1 MPADALRLP
10 RLLLGGA
17 ALLFAVLWVLAWRY
31 FPGEA
36 PIHANDGGGL
46 ARFGVNEAP
55 FLIAAA
61 VVEAFLCAYFTARL
75 STRWP
80 RALDDLWRDLMA
92 SPERAYAGFGF
103 IAAVLAAV
111 VGFGLLGRHPISED
125 EKTYLFQAHLLLQGR
140 LSAPAPP
147 GALAFWQP
155 FIVLP
160 PGHWS
165 GQYGWA
171 QPAAL
176 APGLLVGMPNLIPP
190 LEVAITV
197 FFTGKLAAEY
207 TRDVRAGIVA
217 AVLAAI
223 SPILVLTAGTLHNAN
238 LSAACAAVSLWA
250 MARITRGPHRGAAI
264 ALGVATAVGL
274 QNRPLDQLV
283 ITLGGGV
290 LLLIEYRRKV
300 GALIRAL
307 GPGMLASLPV
317 IALLPI
323 SNHFAYGHW
332 WTTGYA
338 MFNGSHRWK
347 TMGFGLGPGAEL
359 HSWPVAAAKSVAVL
373 VRMAFYTT
381 GCPVG
386 FALAVIAAFGLLGR
400 GSRAFAPLVPVGLY
414 AVAYFFY
421 AASSID
427 PTGPVY
433 YLALTPLLLAW
444 IAMAAMALH
453 DAVVTMGRE
462 APRARLSRLL
472 PALLCAQ
479 ALAAAAIFWPSQ
491 VAYLYGDVTQASSC
505 ETLLKSLGVERG
517 LVFVMFNPPKE
528 TTPIGLPVSTTTWYR
543 RPPLSWPPFE
553 EPILYAR
560 ILGFDRDAQTVRR
573 FAGDRPVYLEKCLMA
588 GEPRLLRYDPARH
601 TIAKMDG
608 TDEIELDEID
618 PEVPDTD
625 FDIGAAGWWDG
636 SDAPPPDWFV
646 PHVPAISPLL
656 R

>member
-1 MPADALRLP
+1 MPADSSRLS

-17 ALLFAVLWVLAWRY
+17 ALLFAAFWVLAWRY
-31 FPGEA
+31 FPGHA

-46 ARFGVNEAP
+46 ARFGINEAP

-61 VVEAFLCAYFTARL
+61 VVEAFVCAYLTARL
-75 STRWP
+75 RERWP

-92 SPERAYAGFGF
+92 SPQRAYAGLGF

-125 EKTYLFQAHLLLQGR
+125 EKTYLFQAHLLLQGH

-147 GALAFWQP
+147 GALSFWQP

-176 APGLLVGMPNLIPP
+176 APGLLVGVPNLVPP
-190 LEVAITV
+190 LELAVTV
-197 FFTGKLAAEY
+197 YFTGKLAAEY
-207 TRDVRAGIVA
+207 TRDVRAGILA

-238 LSAACAAVSLWA
+238 LSAACAAVSLWGL
-250 MARITRGPHRGAAI
+250 ARLARGPHRAAAI
-264 ALGVATAVGL
+264 ALGVATAIGL
-274 QNRPLDQLV
+274 QNRPLDQAV
-283 ITLGGGV
+283 ITLGGGA
-290 LLLIEYRRKV
+290 LLLVHYRRNL
-300 GALIRAL
+300 GTLMRAL
-307 GPGMLASLPV
+307 GPGVLASLPL

-338 MFNGSHRWK
+338 MFNGTHRWT

-359 HSWPVAAAKSVAVL
+359 HSWPVAAAKSLAVL

-386 FALAVIAAFGLLGR
+386 LALAALTAFGLIGR
-400 GSRAFAPLVPVGLY
+400 TGRAVAPLVPVGIY
-414 AVAYFFY
+414 SVAYFFY

-427 PTGPVY
+427 PTGPIY

-453 DAVVTMGRE
+453 DAVVTIGRE
-462 APRARLSRLL
+462 RSSGRFARLV

-479 ALAAAAIFWPSQ
+479 ALAAVAIFWPAQ

-505 ETLLKSLGVERG
+505 ETLLQASGVERG
-517 LVFVMFNPPKE
+517 LVFAMLTPPKE
-528 TTPIGLPVSTTTWYR
+528 STPTGLPPSTTTWYR
-543 RPPLSWPPFE
+543 RPPLSWPPFDA
-553 EPILYAR
+553 PILYAR
-560 ILGFDRDAQTVRR
+560 VLGFDRDAQTVRR

-588 GEPRLLRYDPARH
+588 GEQRLLRYDPARH
-601 TIAKMDG
+601 TVAKMNG
-608 TDEIELDEID
+608 TDETVLDEID
-618 PEVPDTD
+618 PEVPDID
-625 FDIGAAGWWDG
+625 FDIGAAAWVDG

-656 R
+656 H